1 MQDNNQQPQPI
12 QQPQPQPMTSPQPT
26 SSVQFAQQ
34 PQALSATPVAPQVD
48 PRYHGAGMFQRR
60 IGRLGFFLGHVYIL
74 LFFVAPI
81 LLYAAVSF
89 ATNSIEGG
97 SGGSNPILNIILFLW
112 GAVGLIFLIPVIVSI
127 YVRRLHDIGQTGLLT
142 LLAFIPFAS
151 IIFYLYL
158 QFVPGNESANQYG
171 PRVNDNRPLVAL
183 GLAKPRQ

>member
-1 MQDNNQQPQPI
+1 MQDNNQQPQPVN
-12 QQPQPQPMTSPQPT
+12 QPQ
-26 SSVQFAQQ
+26 VQ
-34 PQALSATPVAPQVD
+34 
-48 PRYHGAGMFQRR
+48 GMGMFQRR
-60 IGRLGFFLGHVYIL
+60 IGRLGFLLGQVYIA
-74 LFFVAPI
+74 LFFFVPI
-81 LLYAAVSF
+81 LIYAVINFTTS
-89 ATNSIEGG
+89 TVEGG